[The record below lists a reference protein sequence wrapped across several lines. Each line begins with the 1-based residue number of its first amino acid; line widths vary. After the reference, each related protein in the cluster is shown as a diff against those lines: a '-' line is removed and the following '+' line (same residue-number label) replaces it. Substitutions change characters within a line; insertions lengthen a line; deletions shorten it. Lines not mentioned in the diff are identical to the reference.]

1 MGTISILGCGWF
13 GLHLAQSLIT
23 AGFTVKG
30 STTSN
35 DKLAVLAETGIT
47 PFLLDLST
55 PIVKT
60 DFFNCEVLV
69 IAVPPKARAG
79 QAGNYVPAMQ
89 RLVEAI
95 TAYGIQRVIFI
106 SATSVYGDH
115 NTEVDEHTVPAPDT
129 LSGEVLVTA
138 ENLFRNAE
146 AFQTT
151 ILRFAGLVGPGRDPG
166 RFFAGKTDIANGLAP
181 VNLLHQADATG
192 ICKAVIEQSCYGY
205 TVNACAPHHPA
216 RNDFYTKAA
225 ERAGLALPKFH
236 PEKLQWKI
244 VNSVYVKPLLGYEFE
259 VENWE
264 YFAL

>member
-13 GLHLAQSLIT
+13 GLHLAQTLIT

-35 DKLAVLAETGIT
+35 DKLAVLKETGII
-47 PFLLDLST
+47 PFLLDLSA

-60 DFFNCEVLV
+60 DFLNCEVLI
-69 IAVPPKARAG
+69 IAVPPKARSG

-95 TAYGIQRVIFI
+95 TFYGIKQVIFI

-115 NTEVDEHTVPAPDT
+115 NAEVDEHTMPAPDT

-181 VNLLHQADATG
+181 VNLLHQVDATG
-192 ICKAVIEQSCYGY
+192 ICRAVIEQSRYGY
-205 TVNACAPHHPA
+205 TINACAPHHPT

-225 ERAGLALPKFH
+225 ERAGLALPQFRL
-236 PEKLQWKI
+236 EKLQWKI
-244 VNSVYVKPLLGYEFE
+244 VNSVYVEALLGYEFE
-259 VENWE
+259 VDNWE